1 MRTALV
7 VAAPGA
13 VACGGEEGTRARDT
27 RQDVASA
34 GAGGAQPGAAG
45 ANGGVSGGS
54 AQGGSG
60 APGAIVLEVASDPA
74 GDAGADAEPYA
85 PIPIYG
91 GVFPDP
97 MSRARV

>member
-7 VAAPGA
+7 AAAPGA
-13 VACGGEEGTRARDT
+13 VACGGEEGTRPRDAQ
-27 RQDVASA
+27 RDVAAAGASGAGAEGSGATGGSSA
-34 GAGGAQPGAAG
+34 GAGLELDVPSEA
-45 ANGGVSGGS
+45 S
-54 AQGGSG
+54 A
-60 APGAIVLEVASDPA
+60 
-74 GDAGADAEPYA
+74 DAGTDAEPYA